1 METVAYAAFWSGVV
15 STAIALGAGLTY
27 ALIPQLAMRSSMT
40 NVGTIE
46 VPGIITGPS
55 WPKREGRSMSWLR
68 GGSQSMSWLSVA
80 VLIVYMRLRWG
91 ASGMPPASNMWEY
104 SVAFGAALV
113 VGAGLVN
120 WRYRAWGLSLGLLAS
135 ALIMFGIAEVAF
147 SSQISLPPA
156 PHLQH
161 LQVKHLLALHV
172 GTMLVAFGA
181 FGVAS
186 VSAASLLARRW
197 VGQPKWL
204 PSNRILNEISD
215 RSLVIGFPFYTLGLA
230 VGSYWMNS
238 LWGKY
243 WDTDAKAASALA
255 TWFIFAAYFHAR
267 SLRNWRSGRA
277 QLLILAGFATLMFSY
292 FGVNIW

>member
-27 ALIPQLAMRSSMT
+27 ALIPQLAMRSSVT
-40 NVGTIE
+40 NVGTIQ
-46 VPGIITGPS
+46 VPVIITGPS
-55 WPKREGRSMSWLR
+55 WLKGEGQSMSWLK
-68 GGSQSMSWLSVA
+68 GGSQSMSWLSIA
-80 VLIVYMRLRWG
+80 VLVVYMGLRWG

-104 SVAFGAALV
+104 TVAFGAALV
-113 VGAGLVN
+113 VGAGLVD

-135 ALIMFGIAEVAF
+135 ALIMFAIAEVAF

-181 FGVAS
+181 FGVAF
-186 VSAASLLARRW
+186 VSAASLLAQRS
-197 VGQPKWL
+197 VGQLKWL
-204 PSNRILNEISD
+204 PSNRVLNEISD
-215 RSLVIGFPFYTLGLA
+215 RALVIGFPFYTLGLA

-238 LWGKY
+238 LWGRY
-243 WDTDAKAASALA
+243 WDTDAKAASSLA
-255 TWFIFAAYFHAR
+255 TWFIFAGYFHVR
-267 SLRNWRSGRA
+267 NLRNGRGLKA
-277 QLLILAGFATLMFSY
+277 PLFVLAGFATLMFSY
-292 FGVNIW
+292 FGLNLW